1 MAADRDATRAEELLA
16 EADISATDS
25 TRVVLVAVPLA
36 ILVLGV
42 VRVLLIRPLLRRRSG
57 AEGCRGRW
65 GRWDG

>member
-1 MAADRDATRAEELLA
+1 MLSSYVVPEQVAADRDATRAEELLA

-42 VRVLLIRPLLRRRSG
+42 VRCS
-57 AEGCRGRW
+57 
-65 GRWDG
+65 